1 MQSDA
6 EPPYVGLGAQADGGA
21 DGWQVVGNLETGELD
36 FTHLQIYFKQAHY
49 LAVSAG
55 GVFKVKNRRYEDT
68 CDQTKEGQRESPQ
81 DAGGERHPDEQ
92 GSLMA

>member
-21 DGWQVVGNLETGELD
+21 DGWQVVGNLETDEHD
-36 FTHLQIYFKQAHY
+36 FTLLQIYFKYGHY

-55 GVFKVKNRRYEDT
+55 GVFKVKNIRYKDT
-68 CDQTKEGQRESPQ
+68 CDQSKEGQRESPQ
-81 DAGGERHPDEQ
+81 DVGGERHPEEQ
-92 GSLMA
+92 RSLMV